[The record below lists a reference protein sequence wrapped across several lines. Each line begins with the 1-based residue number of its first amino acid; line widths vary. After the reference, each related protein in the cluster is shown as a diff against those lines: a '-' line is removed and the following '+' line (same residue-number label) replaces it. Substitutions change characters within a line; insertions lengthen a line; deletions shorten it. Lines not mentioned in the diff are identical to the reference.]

1 MWGGTSYGFNI
12 LQSRLS
18 FKAVWGSSLC
28 VLIVLS
34 HFPSRAF
41 VNIIMAAV
49 FDLDVWTE
57 QVNLNLNIHM
67 AWLCLVL

>member
-1 MWGGTSYGFNI
+1 MFNI

-41 VNIIMAAV
+41 VNAIMTGV
-49 FDLDVWTE
+49 FNLDVWTE
-57 QVNLNLNIHM
+57 QVNLNLNIYM
-67 AWLCLVL
+67 TWLCPVL